1 MTRTQ
6 HYRKVTKPLL
16 ERKRRAR
23 MNFYLDELK
32 ELIIDTLEAEGE
44 HINKLEKA
52 DILEMT
58 VNYLKAQR
66 NNKTDFKHTITDGT
80 CLVVDREKFREGY
93 TQAAYEV
100 SKVFNTV
107 PDLNVKFGT
116 RLMKH
121 LGYQLKDLKNCHNSK
136 QIDNNKPQALEKEAN
151 PFKESYMST
160 EISEMS
166 KTYQYRKVMKP
177 MLERKRRARINKCL
191 DELKDLMV
199 ATLESEGEHVT
210 RLEKADILE
219 LTVSHLQRMKQH
231 RKLNGNNSSSM
242 TQAEGFRS
250 GYIHAVNEVSRSL
263 SELPGVNVN
272 IGTKL
277 MTHLGQRLNQLQPPV
292 KPSLPVTSPLSVHI
306 ATSCQRKQYSAPIS
320 PLSGYASSPDSSLC
334 STKRFTPLLTTCPST
349 PIDVTSVDA
358 NDAQE
363 DEDEEEEENVWRP
376 W

>member
-1 MTRTQ
+1 MTKTQ

-23 MNFYLDELK
+23 MNLYLEELK
-32 ELIIDTLEAEGE
+32 ELIVDTMEQQGE
-44 HINKLEKA
+44 HVNKLEKA

-58 VNYLKAQR
+58 VSYLR
-66 NNKTDFKHTITDGT
+66 NQKGAGANETTTNDLTKRP
-80 CLVVDREKFREGY
+80 LNVEKFREGY

-100 SKVFNTV
+100 SKVFSTV
-107 PDLNVKFGT
+107 PGLNVDFGT

-121 LGYQLKDLKNCHNSK
+121 LGYQLKDLKQQLFATN
-136 QIDNNKPQALEKEAN
+136 NNKQQQQPLIMKDQENNNHLD
-151 PFKESYMST
+151 
-160 EISEMS
+160 I
-166 KTYQYRKVMKP
+166 KVMKP

-219 LTVSHLQRMKQH
+219 LTVSHLQKMKQQ
-231 RKLNGNNSSSM
+231 RKLSSSSGNTTM
-242 TQAEGFRS
+242 NQAEGFRS
-250 GYIHAVNEVSRSL
+250 GYIHAVNEVSKSL

-272 IGTKL
+272 LGTQL

-292 KPSLPVTSPLSVHI
+292 KPALPITSPLTVQI
-306 ATSCQRKQYSAPIS
+306 GAPNFRGQYSVPIS
-320 PLSGYASSPDSSLC
+320 PVSSYSTSPNSSIGSEKQAS
-334 STKRFTPLLTTCPST
+334 TQLLTTCPST
-349 PIDVTSVDA
+349 PIDVTSIDVEI
-358 NDAQE
+358 E
-363 DEDEEEEENVWRP
+363 DEENVWRP

>member
-1 MTRTQ
+1 
-6 HYRKVTKPLL
+6 
-16 ERKRRAR
+16 
-23 MNFYLDELK
+23 
-32 ELIIDTLEAEGE
+32 
-44 HINKLEKA
+44 
-52 DILEMT
+52 
-58 VNYLKAQR
+58 
-66 NNKTDFKHTITDGT
+66 
-80 CLVVDREKFREGY
+80 
-93 TQAAYEV
+93 
-100 SKVFNTV
+100 
-107 PDLNVKFGT
+107 
-116 RLMKH
+116 
-121 LGYQLKDLKNCHNSK
+121 
-136 QIDNNKPQALEKEAN
+136 
-151 PFKESYMST
+151 MST

-219 LTVSHLQRMKQH
+219 LTVSHLQRMKQN

-306 ATSCQRKQYSAPIS
+306 ATTCQRKQYSAPIS

-358 NDAQE
+358 NDAE
-363 DEDEEEEENVWRP
+363 EEEEEEEENVWRP